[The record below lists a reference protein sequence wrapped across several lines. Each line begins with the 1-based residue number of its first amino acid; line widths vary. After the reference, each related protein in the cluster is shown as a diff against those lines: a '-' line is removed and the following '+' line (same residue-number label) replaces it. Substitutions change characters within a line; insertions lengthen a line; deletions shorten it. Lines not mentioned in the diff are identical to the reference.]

1 MLDEITQPGKTEQMA
16 GDSAQPYRRYLI
28 GLPLQQSL
36 FRLAAHAATTIAL
49 PGLSSELNFPARL
62 DENGD
67 LFLDRS
73 QVTALS
79 RALPA
84 TFTPETLDAMG
95 RTHADACDALVR
107 AGEEAARAAT
117 FASGEVGRRM
127 EDFANRMALVLAY
140 GVLSKFVPDVLLRAL
155 ADAGE
160 TEPPPFPEKSAGAM
174 LMQDTLALY
183 QACCDLGYG
192 PERLQREW
200 PEVPPEISRLITR
213 FSEQQTGFGP
223 LAWDSP
229 GYEDPGYVVRLLHS
243 AFGQVDAEQLS
254 RRFATTTKPIMITP
268 PTGEVS
274 PKIAALRRLLA
285 FWLEFLER
293 ETWYVRRAFYVGL
306 IPLLR
311 KTAATYRQ
319 KITNFRP
326 VDLLFLEI
334 RELHAGTIDP
344 SVIQARRERYM
355 ANTSYLSLHGVSPT
369 RLDAILGG
377 S

>member
-1 MLDEITQPGKTEQMA
+1 MA

-73 QVTALS
+73 QVWAIS

-84 TFTPETLDAMG
+84 TFTPETLDAMS
-95 RTHADACDALVR
+95 RTHVDACDALVR

-117 FASGEVGRRM
+117 LASGEVGRRI
-127 EDFANRMALVLAY
+127 EDFGNKMALVLAY

-155 ADAGE
+155 ANEGE
-160 TEPPPFPEKSAGAM
+160 TEPPPFPEKSAGAV
-174 LMQDTLALY
+174 LMQDTLTLY

-192 PERLQREW
+192 PDRLQRDW
-200 PEVPPEISRLITR
+200 PKVPPEISRLITR

-254 RRFATTTKPIMITP
+254 RRFASTRPVTVTP
-268 PTGEVS
+268 PSGEGS

-311 KTAATYRQ
+311 QIAAIYRQ
-319 KITNFRP
+319 KIPNFRAL
-326 VDLLFLEI
+326 DLLFVEI
-334 RELHAGTIDP
+334 RELNAGIIDP
-344 SVIQARRERYM
+344 SILQTRRDRYM
-355 ANTSYLSLHGVSPT
+355 ANTGYLSLHGVSPT

-377 S
+377 L